1 MKKIN
6 LIIAIVVILLYGY
19 MYISDYMEHIKSNS
33 ERPIILEKNQ

>member
-6 LIIAIVVILLYGY
+6 LIVAIVVILLYGY
-19 MYISDYMEHIKSNS
+19 MYISDYMEYIKSNS